1 MLTQALPG
9 HIHRFAFDMRAAL
22 LTPIFTVGVYS
33 GQYLF
38 RIAPA
43 DWFKKVTYAL
53 LICTA
58 LIMLAT

>member
-1 MLTQALPG
+1 
-9 HIHRFAFDMRAAL
+9 MRAARL
-22 LTPIFTVGVYS
+22 APIFTVGVYS

-43 DWFKKVTYAL
+43 DWFKNVAYAL
-53 LICTA
+53 VIRTA